1 MVVNKRKILV
11 TGATGQQGGALARL
25 LLKKKHEVYALIRST
40 KSESPKAQNLRN
52 QGAKLVEAD
61 LDKPDSLEQ
70 ATSGID
76 SVFLMGTPVEV
87 GTEGEIRRGKMMVD
101 IAKEKKIEHIVYS
114 SVVNADK
121 NTGILAFESKYKV
134 EQHIK
139 NSGIPYTIIGPTF
152 FMGNLLSYPL
162 GQQGQV
168 ALPLSPSRILGLQQG
183 QVALP
188 LSPSRILQQIAVEN
202 IAEFSAL
209 ALERRNSFIGKR
221 IDIASDEITGEQ
233 AAKVLSNELGRKI
246 RYEQVPMEQICQ
258 ASEDLAVMYEWFER
272 IGTGV
277 DVAALHKQYPEVNWL
292 TFKDWVKSQNWG
304 DLASSPTN
312 SKT

>member
-1 MVVNKRKILV
+1 MVANKRKILV

-25 LLKKKHEVYALIRST
+25 LLQKKHEVYALIRST

-70 ATSGID
+70 ATNGID
-76 SVFLMGTPVEV
+76 SVFLMGTWVEV
-87 GTEGEIRRGKMMVD
+87 GTEGETRRGKMMVD

-121 NTGILAFESKYKV
+121 NTGIPHFESKYKV

-152 FMGNLLSYPL
+152 FMDNLLSYSL
-162 GQQGQV
+162 
-168 ALPLSPSRILGLQQG
+168 AGLQQG

-188 LSPSRILQQIAVEN
+188 LSPSRILQQSAVEN

-233 AAKVLSNELGRKI
+233 AAKVLSNELGHKI
-246 RYEQVPMEQICQ
+246 RYEQVPMEQIRQ
-258 ASEDLAVMYEWFER
+258 ASEDLAVMFEWFER

-304 DLASSPTN
+304 DLATSSTN
-312 SKT
+312 SET

>member
-1 MVVNKRKILV
+1 MVANKRKILV

-25 LLKKKHEVYALIRST
+25 LLQKKHEVYALIRST
-40 KSESPKAQNLRN
+40 KSESPKAQKLRN

-70 ATSGID
+70 ATNGID
-76 SVFLMGTPVEV
+76 SVFLMGTWVEV
-87 GTEGEIRRGKMMVD
+87 GTEGETRRGKMMVD
-101 IAKEKKIEHIVYS
+101 MAKEKKVEHIVYS

-121 NTGILAFESKYKV
+121 NTGIPHFESKYKV

-152 FMGNLLSYPL
+152 FMDNLLSYSL
-162 GQQGQV
+162 
-168 ALPLSPSRILGLQQG
+168 AGLQQG

-188 LSPSRILQQIAVEN
+188 LSPSRILQQSAVEN

-233 AAKVLSNELGRKI
+233 AAKVLSNELGHKI
-246 RYEQVPMEQICQ
+246 RYEQVPMEQIRQ
-258 ASEDLAVMYEWFER
+258 ANEDLAVMFEWFER

-304 DLASSPTN
+304 DLAVSSTN

>member
-1 MVVNKRKILV
+1 MVANKRKILV

-25 LLKKKHEVYALIRST
+25 LLQKKHEVYALIRST
-40 KSESPKAQNLRN
+40 KLESPKAQNLRN

-70 ATSGID
+70 ATNGID
-76 SVFLMGTPVEV
+76 SVFLMGTWVEV

-121 NTGILAFESKYKV
+121 NTGIPHFESKYKV

-152 FMGNLLSYPL
+152 FMDNLLSYSL
-162 GQQGQV
+162 
-168 ALPLSPSRILGLQQG
+168 AGLQQG

-188 LSPSRILQQIAVEN
+188 LSPSRILQQSAVEN

-233 AAKVLSNELGRKI
+233 AAKVLSNELGHKI
-246 RYEQVPMEQICQ
+246 RYEQVPMEQIRQ
-258 ASEDLAVMYEWFER
+258 ASEDLAVMFEWFER

-304 DLASSPTN
+304 DLAASSTN

>member
-1 MVVNKRKILV
+1 MVANKRKILV

-25 LLKKKHEVYALIRST
+25 LLQKKHEVYALIRST

-70 ATSGID
+70 ATNGID

-121 NTGILAFESKYKV
+121 NTGIPHFESKYKV

-152 FMGNLLSYPL
+152 FMDNLLSYSL
-162 GQQGQV
+162 
-168 ALPLSPSRILGLQQG
+168 AGLQQG

-246 RYEQVPMEQICQ
+246 RYEQVPMEQIRQ

-277 DVAALHKQYPEVNWL
+277 DIAALHKQYPEVNWL

-304 DLASSPTN
+304 DLAASSTN

>member
-1 MVVNKRKILV
+1 MVANIRKILV

-40 KSESPKAQNLRN
+40 KLESPKAQNLRN

-70 ATSGID
+70 ATNGID
-76 SVFLMGTPVEV
+76 SVFLMGTWVEV

-121 NTGILAFESKYKV
+121 NTGIPHFESKYKV

-152 FMGNLLSYPL
+152 FMDNLLSYSL
-162 GQQGQV
+162 
-168 ALPLSPSRILGLQQG
+168 AGLQQG

-188 LSPSRILQQIAVEN
+188 LSPSRILQQSAVEN

-233 AAKVLSNELGRKI
+233 TAKVLSNELGHKI
-246 RYEQVPMEQICQ
+246 RYEQVPMEQIRQ
-258 ASEDLAVMYEWFER
+258 TSEDLAVMFEWFER

-304 DLASSPTN
+304 DLAASSTN

>member
-1 MVVNKRKILV
+1 MVANKRKILV

-25 LLKKKHEVYALIRST
+25 LLQKKHEVYALIRST

-70 ATSGID
+70 ATNGID

-121 NTGILAFESKYKV
+121 NTGIPHFESKYKV

-152 FMGNLLSYPL
+152 FMDNLLSYSL
-162 GQQGQV
+162 
-168 ALPLSPSRILGLQQG
+168 AGLQQG

-246 RYEQVPMEQICQ
+246 RYEQVPMEQIRQ

-312 SKT
+312 SET

>member
-1 MVVNKRKILV
+1 MVPNKRKILV

-25 LLKKKHEVYALIRST
+25 LLQKKHEVYALIHST

-52 QGAKLVEAD
+52 QGAKLVKGD

-70 ATSGID
+70 VMNGID
-76 SVFLMGTPVEV
+76 SVFLMGTWVEV
-87 GTEGEIRRGKMMVD
+87 GTEGETRRGKMMVD

-121 NTGILAFESKYKV
+121 STGIPHFDSKYKV

-152 FMGNLLSYPL
+152 FMDNLHSYSL
-162 GQQGQV
+162 
-168 ALPLSPSRILGLQQG
+168 AGLQQG

-188 LSPSRILQQIAVEN
+188 LSPSRILQQSAVEN

-233 AAKVLSNELGRKI
+233 AAKVLSNELGHKI
-246 RYEQVPMEQICQ
+246 RYEQVPMEQIRQ
-258 ASEDLAVMYEWFER
+258 ASEDLAVMFEWFEK

-304 DLASSPTN
+304 DLAASSTN

>member
-1 MVVNKRKILV
+1 MVANKRKILV
-11 TGATGQQGGALARL
+11 TGATGQQGSALARL
-25 LLKKKHEVYALIRST
+25 LLQKKHEVYALIRST

-52 QGAKLVEAD
+52 QGAKLVEGD

-70 ATSGID
+70 ATNGID
-76 SVFLMGTPVEV
+76 SVFLIGTFIEG

-121 NTGILAFESKYKV
+121 NTGIPHFESKYKV

-246 RYEQVPMEQICQ
+246 RYEQVPMEQIRQ

-277 DVAALHKQYPEVNWL
+277 DIAALHKQYPEVNWL

-304 DLASSPTN
+304 DLAASSTN

>member
-1 MVVNKRKILV
+1 MVANKRKILV

-25 LLKKKHEVYALIRST
+25 LLQKKHEVYALIRST

-52 QGAKLVEAD
+52 QGAKLVEGD

-70 ATSGID
+70 ATNGID
-76 SVFLMGTPVEV
+76 SVFLMGTWVEV

-121 NTGILAFESKYKV
+121 NTGIPHFESKYKV

-152 FMGNLLSYPL
+152 FMDNLLSYSL
-162 GQQGQV
+162 
-168 ALPLSPSRILGLQQG
+168 AGLQQG

-188 LSPSRILQQIAVEN
+188 LSPSRILQQSAVEN

-233 AAKVLSNELGRKI
+233 AAKVLSNELGHKI
-246 RYEQVPMEQICQ
+246 RYEQVPMEQIRQ
-258 ASEDLAVMYEWFER
+258 ASEDLAVMFEWFER

-304 DLASSPTN
+304 DLAAPSTN

>member
-1 MVVNKRKILV
+1 MVANKRKILV

-25 LLKKKHEVYALIRST
+25 LLQKKHEVYALIRST

-52 QGAKLVEAD
+52 QGAKLVEGD

-70 ATSGID
+70 ATNGID
-76 SVFLMGTPVEV
+76 SVFLIGTFIEG

-121 NTGILAFESKYKV
+121 TTGIPHFESKYKV

-152 FMGNLLSYPL
+152 FMDNLLSYSL
-162 GQQGQV
+162 
-168 ALPLSPSRILGLQQG
+168 AGLQQG

-246 RYEQVPMEQICQ
+246 RYEQVPMEQIRQ

-277 DVAALHKQYPEVNWL
+277 DIAALHKQYPEVNWL

-304 DLASSPTN
+304 DLAASSTN

>member
-1 MVVNKRKILV
+1 MVANKRKILV

-25 LLKKKHEVYALIRST
+25 LLQKKHEVYALIRST

-61 LDKPDSLEQ
+61 LDKPDSLQQ

-121 NTGILAFESKYKV
+121 TTGIPHFESKYKV

-152 FMGNLLSYPL
+152 FMDNLLSYSL
-162 GQQGQV
+162 
-168 ALPLSPSRILGLQQG
+168 AGLQQG

-246 RYEQVPMEQICQ
+246 RYEQVPMEQIRQ

-304 DLASSPTN
+304 DLAASSTN

>member
-1 MVVNKRKILV
+1 MDANKRKILV

-25 LLKKKHEVYALIRST
+25 LLQKKHEVYALIRDT

-52 QGAKLVEAD
+52 LGAKLVEGD
-61 LDKPDSLEQ
+61 LDNPDSLEQ
-70 ATSGID
+70 ATNGID
-76 SVFLMGTPVEV
+76 SVFLMGTFVGG
-87 GTEGEIRRGKMMVD
+87 GTEGETRRGKIMVD

-121 NTGILAFESKYKV
+121 NTGIPHFDSKYKV

-152 FMGNLLSYPL
+152 FMENLLSYSL
-162 GQQGQV
+162 
-168 ALPLSPSRILGLQQG
+168 AGLQQG
-183 QVALP
+183 QLALP
-188 LSPSRILQQIAVEN
+188 LSPSRILQQSAVEN
-202 IAEFSAL
+202 IVEFFAL

-233 AAKVLSNELGRKI
+233 AAKVLSNELGHKI
-246 RYEQVPMEQICQ
+246 RYEQVPLEQIRQ
-258 ASEDLAVMYEWFER
+258 ASEDLALMYEWFER

-277 DVAALHKQYPEVNWL
+277 DVASLHKQYPEINWL
-292 TFKDWVKSQNWG
+292 TFKDWVNSQNWE
-304 DLASSPTN
+304 DLAASSTN

>member
-1 MVVNKRKILV
+1 MVANKRKILV

-25 LLKKKHEVYALIRST
+25 LLQKKHEVYALIRST

-52 QGAKLVEAD
+52 QGAMLVEGD

-70 ATSGID
+70 IMNGID
-76 SVFLMGTPVEV
+76 SVFLMGTWVEV

-121 NTGILAFESKYKV
+121 NTGIPHFESKYKV

-152 FMGNLLSYPL
+152 FMDNLHSYSL
-162 GQQGQV
+162 
-168 ALPLSPSRILGLQQG
+168 AGLQQG

-233 AAKVLSNELGRKI
+233 AAKVLSNELGHKI
-246 RYEQVPMEQICQ
+246 RYEQVPMEQIRQ
-258 ASEDLAVMYEWFER
+258 ASEDLAVMFEWFER

-304 DLASSPTN
+304 DLAASSTN

>member
-1 MVVNKRKILV
+1 MVANKRKILV

-25 LLKKKHEVYALIRST
+25 LLQKKHEVYALIRST

-52 QGAKLVEAD
+52 LGAKLVEGD

-70 ATSGID
+70 ATNGID
-76 SVFLMGTPVEV
+76 SVFLMGTWVEV

-121 NTGILAFESKYKV
+121 NTDIPHFESKYKV

-152 FMGNLLSYPL
+152 FMDNLLSYSL
-162 GQQGQV
+162 
-168 ALPLSPSRILGLQQG
+168 AGLQQG

-188 LSPSRILQQIAVEN
+188 LSPSRILQQSAVEN

-233 AAKVLSNELGRKI
+233 AAKVLSNELGHKI
-246 RYEQVPMEQICQ
+246 RYEQVPMEQIRQ
-258 ASEDLAVMYEWFER
+258 ASEDLAVMFEWFER

-292 TFKDWVKSQNWG
+292 SFKDWVKSQNWG

-312 SKT
+312 SET

>member
-1 MVVNKRKILV
+1 MVANIRKILV

-40 KSESPKAQNLRN
+40 KLESPKAQNLRN

-61 LDKPDSLEQ
+61 LDKPESLEQ
-70 ATSGID
+70 ATNGID
-76 SVFLMGTPVEV
+76 SVFLMGTWVEV
-87 GTEGEIRRGKMMVD
+87 GTEGETRRGKMMVD

-121 NTGILAFESKYKV
+121 NTGIPHFESKYKV

-152 FMGNLLSYPL
+152 FMDNLLSYSL
-162 GQQGQV
+162 
-168 ALPLSPSRILGLQQG
+168 AGLQQG

-188 LSPSRILQQIAVEN
+188 LSPSRILQQSAVEN

-233 AAKVLSNELGRKI
+233 TAKVLSNELGHKI
-246 RYEQVPMEQICQ
+246 RYEQVPMEQIRQ
-258 ASEDLAVMYEWFER
+258 ASEDLAVMFEWFER

-277 DVAALHKQYPEVNWL
+277 DIAALHKQYPEVNWL

-304 DLASSPTN
+304 DLAASSTN

>member
-1 MVVNKRKILV
+1 MVANIRKILV

-40 KSESPKAQNLRN
+40 KLESPKAQNLRN

-61 LDKPDSLEQ
+61 LDKPESLEQ
-70 ATSGID
+70 ATNGID
-76 SVFLMGTPVEV
+76 SVFLMGTWVEV

-121 NTGILAFESKYKV
+121 NTGIPHFESKYKV

-152 FMGNLLSYPL
+152 FMDNLLSYSL
-162 GQQGQV
+162 
-168 ALPLSPSRILGLQQG
+168 AGLQQG

-188 LSPSRILQQIAVEN
+188 LSPSRILQQSAVEN

-233 AAKVLSNELGRKI
+233 TAKVLSNELGHKI
-246 RYEQVPMEQICQ
+246 RYEQVPMEQIRQ
-258 ASEDLAVMYEWFER
+258 TSEDLAVMFEWFER

-304 DLASSPTN
+304 DLAASSTN

>member
-1 MVVNKRKILV
+1 MVANKRKILV

-25 LLKKKHEVYALIRST
+25 LLQKKHEVYALIRST

-70 ATSGID
+70 VMNGID
-76 SVFLMGTPVEV
+76 SVFLMGTWVEV
-87 GTEGEIRRGKMMVD
+87 GTEGETRRGKMMVD

-121 NTGILAFESKYKV
+121 NTGIPHFESKYKV

-152 FMGNLLSYPL
+152 FMDNLHSYSL
-162 GQQGQV
+162 
-168 ALPLSPSRILGLQQG
+168 AGLQQG

-188 LSPSRILQQIAVEN
+188 LSPSRILQQSAVEN

-233 AAKVLSNELGRKI
+233 AAKVLSNELGHKI
-246 RYEQVPMEQICQ
+246 RYEQVPMEQIRQ
-258 ASEDLAVMYEWFER
+258 ASEDLAVMFEWFER
-272 IGTGV
+272 KGTGV

-292 TFKDWVKSQNWG
+292 TFKDWVKSQNW
-304 DLASSPTN
+304 DDTVAAYSTH
-312 SKT
+312 

>member
-1 MVVNKRKILV
+1 MVANKRKILV

-25 LLKKKHEVYALIRST
+25 LLQKKHEVYALIRST
-40 KSESPKAQNLRN
+40 KSESSKAQNLRN

-70 ATSGID
+70 ATNGID
-76 SVFLMGTPVEV
+76 SVFLMGTWVEV

-121 NTGILAFESKYKV
+121 NTGIPHFESKYKV

-152 FMGNLLSYPL
+152 FMDNLLSYSL
-162 GQQGQV
+162 
-168 ALPLSPSRILGLQQG
+168 AGLQQG

-188 LSPSRILQQIAVEN
+188 LSPSRILQQSAVEN

-233 AAKVLSNELGRKI
+233 AAKVLSNELGHKI
-246 RYEQVPMEQICQ
+246 RYEQVPMEQIRQ
-258 ASEDLAVMYEWFER
+258 ASQDLAVMFEWFER

-304 DLASSPTN
+304 DLAVSSTN